1 MTSLPVA
8 TQLTPDF
15 TLKVNAQD
23 VTFDIRDRL
32 LSLTLTDNRGFEVDE
47 LKIELDDADGQLALP
62 PRGAVLSLSL
72 GWKDSALEDKGE
84 FTVDEITHH
93 GAPDQLTI
101 IARSADLRGPLN
113 VQREASYHDTTLGNV
128 VKALAARNKLTP
140 VLAEGFAEI
149 AIAHIDQTKE
159 SDAAFMTRLA
169 SRYGAVAVIK
179 AGKLLF
185 IRPGNGVN
193 ASGKPLPPLT
203 LTRQD
208 GDQHSFNIP
217 DRDAYTGVK
226 ANWLH
231 TKKAMP
237 NCVTLQRT
245 VKPACSPAPQHPAA
259 QKKSGAAGASECEQ
273 GEYLAGRK
281 DNVLTLPTTYP
292 TEAAAMQ
299 AAKAEWE
306 RLQRTVVTFKLKLAL
321 GRADLMPETPVRVRG
336 FKSVIDSRLW
346 IISKLTHTVDSAGF
360 TTALEFE
367 LPLKGMEY
375 KADYENE
382 NSQ

>member
-8 TQLTPDF
+8 TQLIPDF

-23 VTFDIRDRL
+23 VTTDIRDRL

-47 LKIELDDADGQLALP
+47 LKIELDDTDGQLALP

-72 GWKDSALEDKGE
+72 GWKDSALVEKGE

-101 IARSADLRGPLN
+101 VARSADFRGSLN
-113 VQREASYHDTTLGNV
+113 VLREVSYHDTTLGDV
-128 VKALAARNKLTP
+128 VKALADRNKLTP

-149 AIAHIDQTKE
+149 AIAHIDQTQE

-185 IRPGNGVN
+185 IRPGSGVN

-208 GDQHSFNIP
+208 GDKHSFTIP
-217 DRDAYTGVK
+217 DRDAYTGVQ

-231 TKKAMP
+231 TQNP
-237 NCVTLQRT
+237 TSNCATLQRT
-245 VKPACSPAPQHPAA
+245 IKAKSSPAPQHPAA
-259 QKKSGAAGASECEQ
+259 QKKSGAAGASESEQ
-273 GEYLAGRK
+273 GEYLAGSK
-281 DNVLTLPTTYP
+281 DNILTLSTTYP
-292 TEAAAMQ
+292 NEAAAMQ

-306 RLQRTVVTFKLKLAL
+306 RLQRTVVTFKLTLAL
-321 GRADLMPETPVRVRG
+321 GRADLIPETPVKVSG
-336 FKSVIDSRLW
+336 FKSVIDSHPW
-346 IISKLTHTVDSAGF
+346 VISKVTHTVDSTGF

-367 LPLKGMEY
+367 LSLKGVEY
-375 KADYENE
+375 KADYGEV